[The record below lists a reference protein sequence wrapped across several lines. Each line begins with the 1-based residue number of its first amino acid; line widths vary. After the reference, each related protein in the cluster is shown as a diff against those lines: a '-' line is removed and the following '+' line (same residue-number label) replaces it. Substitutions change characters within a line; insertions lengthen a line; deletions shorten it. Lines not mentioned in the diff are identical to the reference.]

1 MKYSKHDLYRLRIE
15 KKKKKSGV
23 EVQLAADIKF
33 NLNIRCAISA

>member
-15 KKKKKSGV
+15 KKKKSGV